1 MTSVVEKWG
10 PRTIKSIKENDLGL
24 EDARDFGTVSFNL
37 LILGTTFKEHLY
49 LLNTTI
55 ESLLGFSFAS
65 GNNLM
70 TLKWVLQLP
79 RHFPPALE
87 TFLSGSVVPPKVG

>member
-70 TLKWVLQLP
+70 TLKWVINFLAIFLQ
-79 RHFPPALE
+79 RWR
-87 TFLSGSVVPPKVG
+87 LSVRICGPPKVG

>member
-1 MTSVVEKWG
+1 MMTSVVEKWG

-37 LILGTTFKEHLY
+37 LILGTSFQEHLY

-55 ESLLGFSFAS
+55 ESLLGFGFCIR
-65 GNNLM
+65 
-70 TLKWVLQLP
+70 QQP
-79 RHFPPALE
+79 HDP
-87 TFLSGSVVPPKVG
+87 